1 MLLKLVFNLTK
12 VEFIVFNKIISYIR
26 EVKEE
31 AMRMTFPAKKD
42 VYATSLNI
50 VMIVLFSVLVIAFAD
65 FVVSRIIRIIF
76 GLGN

>member
-1 MLLKLVFNLTK
+1 M
-12 VEFIVFNKIISYIR
+12 FNKIISYIR